1 MIDNQS
7 IVTQANEKKPWLTR
21 NVLALGIVS
30 LLTDSATEMIVP
42 FLPLFLTG
50 VLGASAMAVGV
61 LEGVADAVSSIFKYF
76 SGRWSDRSGRRFP
89 FIAWG
94 YGLASA
100 ARPLTALAQV
110 PWHVIAARTADR
122 IGKGL
127 RSSPRDALLA
137 GSVEERAQGRAFGF
151 HRAMDHAG
159 AVIGPLMAWAVL
171 SFWTRDLRTLFWL
184 SAIPGALAVTAVF
197 AGVREKALVR
207 ASAPRIA
214 PEAFLTRPGRDL
226 VRLLIPLGLFTLG
239 NASDLFLLL
248 KAGATRTPM
257 ESLPLLWMAL
267 HVVKSAVSIPGG
279 RLVDSCGAR
288 RTLALGWCFYV
299 LIYVAFA
306 FARTHTEVSIL
317 FVAYGIFHGLTESAQ
332 TTLVARSVNAEER
345 GTAFGWYYLT
355 VGLLA
360 LPASILFGVL
370 WESVSS
376 KAAFLTGAA
385 LAGAALVALL
395 GLRSQ
400 PRAA

>member
-1 MIDNQS
+1 MSEPQS
-7 IVTQANEKKPWLTR
+7 KKPWLTR
-21 NVLALGIVS
+21 NVLALGTVS

-50 VLGASAMAVGV
+50 VLGSSAAAVGV
-61 LEGVADAVSSIFKYF
+61 VEGIADAVSSLFKYLA
-76 SGRWSDRSGRRFP
+76 GRWSDRSGRRFP

-100 ARPLTALAQV
+100 ARPLTALALV
-110 PWHVIAARTADR
+110 PWHVVAARTADR

-137 GSVEERAQGRAFGF
+137 GSVEEDAQGRAFGF

-159 AVIGPLMAWAVL
+159 AVIGPLLAWAVL
-171 SFWTRDLRTLFWL
+171 VFWTRDLRTLFWL
-184 SAIPGALAVTAVF
+184 SAIPGALAVGAVF
-197 AGVREKALVR
+197 VGVREKALVR
-207 ASAPRIA
+207 P
-214 PEAFLTRPGRDL
+214 PEPGISPDAFLERPGRDL
-226 VRLLIPLGLFTLG
+226 VRLLVPLGLFTLG

-248 KAGATRTPM
+248 KAGATRAPM

-267 HVVKSAVSIPGG
+267 HVVKSVVSLPGG
-279 RLVDSCGAR
+279 RLVDRWGAR

-306 FARTHTEVSIL
+306 FARTHTEVCIL

-332 TTLVARSVNAEER
+332 TTLVARTVGPERR

-360 LPASILFGVL
+360 LPASILFGAL
-370 WESVSS
+370 WEMVSS
-376 KAAFLTGAA
+376 RAAFLTGAGF
-385 LAGAALVALL
+385 AGAALIALI
-395 GLRSQ
+395 G
-400 PRAA
+400 AADEKY